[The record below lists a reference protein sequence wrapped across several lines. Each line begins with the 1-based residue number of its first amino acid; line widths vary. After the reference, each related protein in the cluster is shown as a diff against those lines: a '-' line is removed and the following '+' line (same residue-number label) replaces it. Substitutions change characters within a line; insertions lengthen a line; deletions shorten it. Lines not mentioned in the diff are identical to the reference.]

1 MRNKLSKL
9 RERANVDAKYVY
21 ENIKVTNDIYSKW
34 ENNKRKVPLKYIIDI
49 CNLFEIKL
57 DYLLNLSD
65 NIEISK
71 IKYSSDKK
79 KIGNK
84 LKEIRTDL
92 SMSLREE
99 SKLTDI
105 SFNALSRYER
115 GIRLISTSA
124 LTKISIKTGYD
135 VNWILSEKE
144 TTKNKIT
151 QNNG

>member
-1 MRNKLSKL
+1 MRNKLGRL

-21 ENIKVTNDIYSKW
+21 ESINVTNDVYSKW

-71 IKYSSDKK
+71 IKYSKDKK
-79 KIGNK
+79 QIGNK
-84 LKEIRTDL
+84 LKEIRTSL
-92 SMSLREE
+92 SMSLRQE

-115 GIRLISTSA
+115 GVRLISSDA
-124 LTKISIKTGYD
+124 LTKIAIKTGYD
-135 VNWILSEKE
+135 VNLIMSDKEKISS
-144 TTKNKIT
+144 KNMK
-151 QNNG
+151 

>member
-65 NIEISK
+65 KIEISK
-71 IKYSSDKK
+71 
-79 KIGNK
+79 
-84 LKEIRTDL
+84 
-92 SMSLREE
+92 
-99 SKLTDI
+99 
-105 SFNALSRYER
+105 
-115 GIRLISTSA
+115 
-124 LTKISIKTGYD
+124 
-135 VNWILSEKE
+135 
-144 TTKNKIT
+144 
-151 QNNG
+151 

>member
-1 MRNKLSKL
+1 MRNKLGKL

-21 ENIKVTNDIYSKW
+21 ENINVTNDTYSKW

-71 IKYSSDKK
+71 TKYCSDKK

-92 SMSLREE
+92 SMSLRQEAE
-99 SKLTDI
+99 LTNV

-115 GIRLISTSA
+115 GIRLISSDA
-124 LTKISIKTGYD
+124 LTKICIKTGYD
-135 VNWILSEKE
+135 VNLIMSDKEKISS
-144 TTKNKIT
+144 KNMK
-151 QNNG
+151 

>member
-1 MRNKLSKL
+1 MRNKLGRL

-21 ENIKVTNDIYSKW
+21 ENINVTNDIYSKW

-92 SMSLREE
+92 SLSLREE

-115 GIRLISTSA
+115 GIRLISTDA

-144 TTKNKIT
+144 STKSNIS
-151 QNNG
+151 

>member
-65 NIEISK
+65 KIEISK

-79 KIGNK
+79 KIGDK

-92 SMSLREE
+92 SLSLREE

-105 SFNALSRYER
+105 SFNALSRYE
-115 GIRLISTSA
+115 
-124 LTKISIKTGYD
+124 ISIKTGYD
-135 VNWILSEKE
+135 VIWILSEKE
-144 TTKNKIT
+144 STKSNIS
-151 QNNG
+151 